1 MKDEIVD
8 FITGQFDIDESVTFE
23 FRDVC
28 GFTFAFQ
35 KSVFT
40 YHERYSS
47 AEIQPVAIIYE
58 ENGEFYLAPLDE
70 TTKIDAIVKEFVE
83 NCIK

>member
-8 FITGQFDIDESVTFE
+8 FITGQFDIDAITTFE
-23 FRDVC
+23 FREVC

-35 KSVFT
+35 KSILT
-40 YHERYSS
+40 YHEKYVS
-47 AEIQPVAIIYE
+47 AELKRVAIIYE

-70 TTKIDAIVKEFVE
+70 TTKIGAVVKEFVE

>member
-8 FITGQFDIDESVTFE
+8 FITCQFDIDESITFE
-23 FRDVC
+23 FREVC

-40 YHERYSS
+40 YHEKYSS
-47 AEIQPVAIIYE
+47 AEIKPVAIIYE
-58 ENGEFYLAPLDE
+58 ENGELYLAPLDE
-70 TTKIDAIVKEFVE
+70 MPKIDEVVREFVR